1 MDWILFLHIFTI
13 INKVLLFPLYFF
25 RKNNSGANRML
36 AFIILLPVFPI
47 LSNYVFYTCPIADFP
62 HSLFVSQVLFSF
74 FGPIYFFYCM
84 EMLGKPFKF
93 TPNKLLHLLPSFCLL
108 ILWLGY
114 TISGEAAQTAFAH
127 SFLESSEVSW
137 QRSLAYWA
145 PIVLVFSYVSVSAW
159 AVYRHI
165 VNFKA
170 VFTHLDNFK
179 IGYITEFLNVMIAQI
194 LLLGILSLFSSLW
207 YLELVWVPVFGN
219 LMYFYIVYKSYQ
231 YGVVFSD
238 TDYQRFRK
246 LYEPLNQ
253 YIADHK
259 LQKYA
264 NSHLS
269 TSKIEY
275 YAELLAKGF
284 ETERWYLDPE
294 LTLTVLS
301 EKTGIPSYAISQVLN
316 QQFGKNFFDFVN
328 CYRIEVLK
336 ERLIDKKY
344 DFIKI
349 EELAYMSGFNS
360 KAAFQRAFKKHTGT
374 TPTLYKRR
382 FQAEVS
388 EL

>member
-1 MDWILFLHIFTI
+1 
-13 INKVLLFPLYFF
+13 
-25 RKNNSGANRML
+25 
-36 AFIILLPVFPI
+36 
-47 LSNYVFYTCPIADFP
+47 
-62 HSLFVSQVLFSF
+62 
-74 FGPIYFFYCM
+74 
-84 EMLGKPFKF
+84 
-93 TPNKLLHLLPSFCLL
+93 
-108 ILWLGY
+108 
-114 TISGEAAQTAFAH
+114 
-127 SFLESSEVSW
+127 
-137 QRSLAYWA
+137 
-145 PIVLVFSYVSVSAW
+145 VSVSAW

-238 TDYQRFRK
+238 TDCERFRK

-301 EKTGIPSYAISQVLN
+301 ETTGIPSYGISQVLN
-316 QQFGKNFFDFVN
+316 QQFGNNFFDFVN

-374 TPTLYKRR
+374 TPTLYKKR

-388 EL
+388 AL